1 MCVPDYLHE
10 LFFWL
15 LYRSWLFQNSAK
27 NILMGWKT
35 IKNWKKPMRIEWI
48 LGTEKHSMNASQ
60 SNALKNDSSLVFVC
74 LLCTVWANPIKRMR
88 LCPLSNFVPFWAA
101 NCFQLAFPYSFPAC
115 VLHSAAINSLWD
127 FLVSGLQQRL
137 IAFWPDVVFVIL
149 PHRAVRLFLG
159 RECSERQRGRGRA
172 AKFVNA

>member
-1 MCVPDYLHE
+1 MC
-10 LFFWL
+10 LFICMNYFSDFYIGRGFFKIQQRTFWWAGKL
-15 LYRSWLFQNSAK
+15 S
-27 NILMGWKT
+27 KT
-35 IKNWKKPMRIEWI
+35 EKKPMRIEWI
-48 LGTEKHSMNASQ
+48 LGTEKHSMNACQ

>member
-1 MCVPDYLHE
+1 MCVPVYLHIL
-10 LFFWL
+10 LF
-15 LYRSWLFQNSAK
+15 LFLWKFCKENFDGLK
-27 NILMGWKT
+27 NYKKLKKKT
-35 IKNWKKPMRIEWI
+35 KKTERIEWTQ
-48 LGTEKHSMNASQ
+48 GTEKHSMNASQ

-88 LCPLSNFVPFWAA
+88 LCPLCNFVPFWGA
-101 NCFQLAFPYSFPAC
+101 NCFQLAFPHSLPVC
-115 VLHSAAINSLWD
+115 ILHSAAINSLWD

-159 RECSERQRGRGRA
+159 RECSGRQRCGGRA